1 MSLVPTVNISYQEPV
16 VEEPEDYPQAPRL
29 IGPNSEKF
37 RIPRLPISPTAGEK
51 KKGEKNPRGGRL
63 IKKIRARQARALERK
78 AKRAEEKKKKKKS
91 TGRYCRLCD
100 TWANSAAS
108 WKDHIQS
115 RGHKAK
121 KERIHNPPPD
131 CEECG
136 VGFPSWVQRESHL
149 KGSKHLKVVAR
160 LYNARLEQ

>member
-1 MSLVPTVNISYQEPV
+1 M
-16 VEEPEDYPQAPRL
+16 
-29 IGPNSEKF
+29 
-37 RIPRLPISPTAGEK
+37 K
-51 KKGEKNPRGGRL
+51 KNH
-63 IKKIRARQARALERK
+63 ARQARTLERK
-78 AKRAEEKKKKKKS
+78 AKRAEEKKKKKS

-136 VGFPSWVQRESHL
+136 IGFPSWVQRESHL

-160 LYNARLEQ
+160 LYSARLEQ